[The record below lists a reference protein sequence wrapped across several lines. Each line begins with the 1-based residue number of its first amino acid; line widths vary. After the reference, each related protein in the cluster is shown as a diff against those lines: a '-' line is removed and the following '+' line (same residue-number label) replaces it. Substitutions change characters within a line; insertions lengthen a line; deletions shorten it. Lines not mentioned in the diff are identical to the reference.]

1 MYSLVRELAADGI
14 PVAVTCRVLNIAR
27 QPYCRWLAG
36 PVTDAELVEA
46 YRAKALF
53 DAHGD
58 DPEFGYRFL
67 ADEAAAA
74 GEVMAQRTA
83 WRICSTNGWFSRFG
97 KKPKRGKGT
106 KAGPPVH
113 DDLVRRDVTADAP
126 NQLWP
131 GGITEHRTLVGTLYL
146 CVIKDVFS
154 NRIVGYPRRLADEV
168 PHRGQRAELRR
179 RPPRGC
185 GWLRAAHG
193 SWIAVSKQEARPRTR
208 ASLHGRVH
216 GPGRRGRGQRCHGQ
230 LLQPAAEER
239 PRPPD
244 LGHPRTPA
252 HRDRHS
258 DRADLPPPP
267 TPSRPRPMDPDR
279 VRDHHDHT
287 GHQGRLTATATYPSS
302 RPPHALAAS
311 TARGV
316 RRGRQDRT
324 ARPTCPLARK
334 RSIQRCAYCGETPAH
349 SS

>member
-1 MYSLVRELAADGI
+1 MAPAHRVADLLDQRLVLEVRQEAQARE
-14 PVAVTCRVLNIAR
+14 
-27 QPYCRWLAG
+27 
-36 PVTDAELVEA
+36 
-46 YRAKALF
+46 
-53 DAHGD
+53 GD
-58 DPEFGYRFL
+58 QGR
-67 ADEAAAA
+67 
-74 GEVMAQRTA
+74 
-83 WRICSTNGWFSRFG
+83 
-97 KKPKRGKGT
+97 
-106 KAGPPVH
+106 PPVH

-267 TPSRPRPMDPDR
+267 TPKPPSADGPRS
-279 VRDHHDHT
+279 
-287 GHQGRLTATATYPSS
+287 SS
-302 RPPHALAAS
+302 RPSRPHRPPRPLDRYCHLSVQQTPHALAAS
-311 TARGV
+311 TARGYAADGRTERPG
-316 RRGRQDRT
+316 RR
-324 ARPTCPLARK
+324 ALARK